1 MLEETSLT
9 MLFSILFVLLL
20 LSAFFS
26 SSETALMSLNRLKL
40 RNLEQQ
46 GHRGAAIASQLLA
59 RPDRLIGLI
68 LLGNNFVNIFA
79 SAVATVI
86 GIKMLGENGI
96 MAATLVLTLV
106 ILLFA
111 EVTPKTLAALHPERV
126 AYPASF
132 VLRPLLWLMFP
143 LVWTI
148 NIITNWMLGFFG
160 VSPEDAN
167 ASTIN
172 TEELRVA
179 LMEAGSMIPSRHRDM
194 LMSILD
200 LEEITVNDAMV
211 PRNEIEG
218 IDMNL
223 PFNDII
229 KQLSHCGFTRLPVY
243 RDTMDNI
250 VGTMHVRKALNLAAQ
265 NNLNAE
271 TFNGIVKEAYF
282 VPEGTP
288 LNTQLI
294 QFQHNMRRTGLVVD
308 EYGDLVGLVT
318 LEDIFREI
326 VGEFTASTINDDREI
341 HPQKDG
347 SYLINGSA
355 NIREINRNND
365 WDLPTDGPKTIN
377 GLVIEYLESIPPP
390 GVSMRVGNHVI
401 EVIQTGD
408 NAIKTVRMRLVEEAI
423 AEDSELQESD

>member
-1 MLEETSLT
+1 MLEETSLA

-46 GHRGAAIASQLLA
+46 GHKGAKIASQLLA

-86 GIKMLGENGI
+86 GIKLLGENGI
-96 MAATLVLTLV
+96 MAATFALTII

-132 VLRPLLWLMFP
+132 ILKPLLWLMFP
-143 LVWTI
+143 LVWSV

-160 VSPEDAN
+160 ISPEDAN

-218 IDMNL
+218 VDMNL
-223 PFNDII
+223 PFGDII

-250 VGTMHVRKALNLAAQ
+250 VGILHVRKALNLAAQ
-265 NNLNAE
+265 DNLNTE

-294 QFQHNMRRTGLVVD
+294 QFQRNMRRTGLVVD
-308 EYGDLVGLVT
+308 EYGDLVGLIT

-326 VGEFTASTINDDREI
+326 VGEFTANTINDDREI

-355 NIREINRNND
+355 NIREINRSNN

-377 GLVIEYLESIPPP
+377 GLVIEYLESIPAP
-390 GVSMRVGNHVI
+390 GVSMRVGKHVI
-401 EVIQTGD
+401 EVVQTGD

-423 AEDSELQESD
+423 ADENDVQESA